1 MSSTSAR
8 DALFGGAPS
17 SVSIGVGGAR
27 AERLPASMQQA
38 RGAAAALEE
47 DNERLASELER
58 KVAALRHATQGI
70 HDEVSEH
77 NRMLGGMSTDFDR
90 AGSLMG
96 GALQRLDGLLR
107 GGGTQGHLCS
117 LALFMAAVCLLLY
130 WLVLRR

>member
-1 MSSTSAR
+1 MSSTAAR

-17 SVSIGVGGAR
+17 SVSVGIGGAR

-70 HDEVSEH
+70 HVEVGEH
-77 NRMLGGMSTDFDR
+77 NRMLGGMGSDFER
-90 AGSLMG
+90 TGQLMA
-96 GALQRLDGLLR
+96 GALGRLDGLLR
-107 GGGTQGHLCS
+107 GGGTQGHLCY
-117 LALFMAAVCLLLY
+117 LALFMTGIF
-130 WLVLRR
+130 VLMWVLMR